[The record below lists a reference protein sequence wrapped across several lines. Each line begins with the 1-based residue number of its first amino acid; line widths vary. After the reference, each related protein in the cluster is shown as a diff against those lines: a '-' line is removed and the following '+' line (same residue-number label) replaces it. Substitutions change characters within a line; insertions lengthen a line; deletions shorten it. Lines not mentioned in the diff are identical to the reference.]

1 MELDK
6 RRLIAMPI
14 VKYAPFSETEDF
26 PTGLRLFQDS
36 INRLFS
42 EDGVKTRPWAPA
54 VDIMET
60 ENELVL
66 KADVPGVELK
76 DIDIQLENGT
86 LTVKGERKYEKE
98 EKNKG
103 FHKMERSYGSFV
115 RYFTL
120 PDTVDADHVHAAYEA
135 GVLTITLPK
144 KEVAKP
150 KTIKV
155 QISNN

>member
-1 MELDK
+1 
-6 RRLIAMPI
+6 MPL
-14 VKYAPFSETEDF
+14 VKYTPFLETEDF
-26 PTGLRLFQDS
+26 PAGLRLFQDS

-42 EDGVKTRPWAPA
+42 EDGGKARPWAPA

-66 KADVPGVELK
+66 KADIPGVELK

-86 LTVKGERKYEKE
+86 LTVKGERKYERD

-103 FHKMERSYGSFV
+103 FHRMERSYGSFV
-115 RYFTL
+115 RYFTV
-120 PDTVDADHVHAAYEA
+120 PDTIDPEHVKAGYEA

-144 KEVAKP
+144 KEIAKP
-150 KTIKV
+150 RAIKV
-155 QISNN
+155 QVSNN